1 MHVFRPATLLK
12 RNSNIGVFLWT
23 LQKTSANDT
32 HIIYIYIYIYIY
44 YIYILYYIRYIIY
57 IYYIYIYII
66 LYYIYIIYIYIYYIY
81 MRSLWC
87 KQGMDCYELTWTSKT
102 LRILFFPQKLSKTD
116 NIPIF
121 PFLFWSSYRGQSRKI
136 IWRLNWAGGSGGALW
151 APQRGC

>member
-1 MHVFRPATLLK
+1 MLCIYI
-12 RNSNIGVFLWT
+12 NICIYILYIY
-23 LQKTSANDT
+23 Q
-32 HIIYIYIYIYIY
+32 IYIYIYI
-44 YIYILYYIRYIIY
+44 IYILYYIIY
-57 IYYIYIYII
+57 I
-66 LYYIYIIYIYIYYIY
+66 LYIYIYIYYIY

-136 IWRLNWAGGSGGALW
+136 IWRLNWAGGSGGGTLS
-151 APQRGC
+151 PPSGGVRGQSHLRNFFWHSETARMA